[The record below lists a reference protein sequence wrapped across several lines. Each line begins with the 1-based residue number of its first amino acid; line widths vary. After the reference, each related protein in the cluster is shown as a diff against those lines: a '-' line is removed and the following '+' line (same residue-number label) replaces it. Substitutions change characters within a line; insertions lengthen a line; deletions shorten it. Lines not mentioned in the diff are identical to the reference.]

1 MSRAFDPFLLEILWN
16 RLVAIVD
23 EAAATLI
30 RTSFSTVVR
39 ESYDFSCVLT
49 DRAGHSLVQASLS
62 IPSFIGTLPKT
73 VKHFLRKFPA
83 DTLRPGDVFI
93 TNDQWLGTGHLPDVN
108 VAKPIFRGDELVA
121 FAASVAHA
129 PDIGGKIRA
138 PDAREVFEEGLQ
150 IPMMRLYH
158 AGQPNES
165 LIELIRYNVRVP
177 DQVMGDLD
185 AQLSALAVMERR
197 LLALMDEHGLEDV
210 DELAATIQG
219 LSEQT
224 MRRAIAALPDGDYE
238 HELKT
243 DGLAVPVTVTMKMT
257 VAGDAIHIDFGG
269 TSDQVDRALNV
280 VPAYRDAYT
289 VYPLKCALAPSIP
302 NNEGIWKPI
311 TIDAPEGSILN
322 PRYPAAGGTR
332 VLVGHYLTTLVL
344 GALARAL
351 PDRVIAATG
360 SPVWC
365 VNMAGAGRRGQ
376 RFAAMFFIN
385 GGLGA
390 AARRDGPSCLSFPSN
405 VSNTPVEIMETV
417 APIRVLEKRLL
428 PDSGGPGASRGGLG
442 QVLRFQNLS
451 ARPMTASFLAE
462 RTRFP
467 ATGLF
472 GGGAGGLGGVRI
484 DGKPV
489 DPKITHT
496 IEPGGTVEMT
506 APGGG
511 GFGDPRERNAQRV
524 RADVGAGY
532 VTPERARR
540 DHGPPGGARSA
551 ERAPSRRTPASRAPA
566 TRSSTART
574 RGTGSR
580 RRPGR

>member
-1 MSRAFDPFLLEILWN
+1 MNPFLLEILWN

-23 EAAATLI
+23 EAAVTLV

-49 DRAGHSLVQASLS
+49 DRHGKSLVQASLS

-73 VKHFLRKFPA
+73 VRHFLDKFPA
-83 DTLRPGDVFI
+83 ETLQPGDVFI
-93 TNDQWLGTGHLPDVN
+93 TNDQWIGTGHLPDIN

-150 IPMMRLYH
+150 IPMMKLYQ
-158 AGQPNES
+158 AGWPNES
-165 LIELIRYNVRVP
+165 LIELLRYNVRVP

-197 LLALMDEHGLEDV
+197 LLALMDEYGLKDV
-210 DELAATIQG
+210 AELAATIQG

-224 MRRAIAALPDGDYE
+224 MRQAITALPDGDYE
-238 HELKT
+238 HELQT
-243 DGLAVPVTVTMKMT
+243 DGLAVPVTVKMKLT
-257 VAGDAIHIDFGG
+257 VAGDAIHIDYSG
-269 TSDQVDRALNV
+269 TSLQVDRALNV
-280 VPAYRDAYT
+280 VPSYRDAYT

-311 TIDAPEGSILN
+311 TIEAPEGSILN

-332 VLVGHYLTTLVL
+332 VLVGHYLTTCVL
-344 GALARAL
+344 GALARAI

-365 VNMAGAGRRGQ
+365 VNLGGVGRRGQ
-376 RFAAMFFIN
+376 RFTGMFFIN

-390 AARRDGPSCLSFPSN
+390 AARRDGPACLSFPSN

-417 APIRVLEKRLL
+417 APIRVLDKRLL
-428 PDSGGPGASRGGLG
+428 ADSGGAGTSRGGLG
-442 QVLRFQNLS
+442 QVLRFQSLS
-451 ARPMTASFLAE
+451 PRPITASFLAE

-472 GGGAGGLGGVRI
+472 GGAPGAPGGVRI
-484 DGKPV
+484 NDRAV
-489 DPKITHT
+489 DPKVTHT
-496 IEPGGTVEMT
+496 VEPGGVVEMT

-511 GFGDPRERNAQRV
+511 GFGEPGKRDPERV
-524 RADVGAGY
+524 RADVAAGY
-532 VTPERARR
+532 VTPAAARR
-540 DHGPPGGARSA
+540 SSGAVDRPRAVRSA
-551 ERAPSRRTPASRAPA
+551 RAA
-566 TRSSTART
+566 
-574 RGTGSR
+574 
-580 RRPGR
+580 PGRSRKPADDAAP